1 MASGSLTA
9 PNKTRDELDHTRFIN
24 STKALRGLPPSYVP
38 GSHLDPLADSQL
50 PNNGTLMWNKNV
62 EESNVS
68 QFTYNSVNTPNE
80 NGDGAEKPVSKAK
93 FRYIKFARF
102 VIASVFIAVTVVV
115 IAAVTIMYQKA
126 PGPDPKAEDY
136 SKEFQCFLSSD
147 NTTTTHWKLRF
158 NTAIVILCN
167 YSENIE
173 QIISNSSL
181 LLEFNPNI
189 YRLQAQHFP
198 EINQTLQSETISAG
212 RWIIRSSP
220 IIEIRGGPVNCGD
233 EGQLVI
239 TLQTPI
245 RSYKHQVDVQIES
258 ELSSVRMEV
267 GQSAVDK
274 QFEIRCSSTSGCT
287 PASINLIG
295 TLRNTTFPLYGMNFT
310 CITTYNGDDGWS
322 VGCTGSI
329 PESVVSSID
338 EITCRPVL
346 QNQTEAGEAEVK
358 ISKEVLVCNDSLNCS
373 FDCSGDNQDKYY
385 SNPKF
390 CNIFHRCVDKRLYTA
405 PCGKG
410 AYFST
415 QTCVCSNIDDVIKEI
430 GCDKDG
436 MRLNVENV
444 KTLCMYST
452 GS

>member
-1 MASGSLTA
+1 
-9 PNKTRDELDHTRFIN
+9 
-24 STKALRGLPPSYVP
+24 
-38 GSHLDPLADSQL
+38 
-50 PNNGTLMWNKNV
+50 
-62 EESNVS
+62 
-68 QFTYNSVNTPNE
+68 
-80 NGDGAEKPVSKAK
+80 
-93 FRYIKFARF
+93 
-102 VIASVFIAVTVVV
+102 
-115 IAAVTIMYQKA
+115 
-126 PGPDPKAEDY
+126 
-136 SKEFQCFLSSD
+136 
-147 NTTTTHWKLRF
+147 
-158 NTAIVILCN
+158 
-167 YSENIE
+167 
-173 QIISNSSL
+173 
-181 LLEFNPNI
+181 
-189 YRLQAQHFP
+189 
-198 EINQTLQSETISAG
+198 
-212 RWIIRSSP
+212 
-220 IIEIRGGPVNCGD
+220 
-233 EGQLVI
+233 
-239 TLQTPI
+239 
-245 RSYKHQVDVQIES
+245 
-258 ELSSVRMEV
+258 MEV
-267 GQSAVDK
+267 GQLAVDE

-295 TLRNTTFPLYGMNFT
+295 TLGNTTFPLYGMNFT

-346 QNQTEAGEAEVK
+346 RNQTEADEAEAK

-390 CNIFHRCVDKRLYTA
+390 CNIFHRCVDKRLFTA

>member
-1 MASGSLTA
+1 M
-9 PNKTRDELDHTRFIN
+9 K
-24 STKALRGLPPSYVP
+24 
-38 GSHLDPLADSQL
+38 
-50 PNNGTLMWNKNV
+50 
-62 EESNVS
+62 
-68 QFTYNSVNTPNE
+68 NTPNE
-80 NGDGAEKPVSKAK
+80 NGDGAEKPASSAK
-93 FRYIKFARF
+93 FRYMKFARF

-115 IAAVTIMYQKA
+115 IAAVTTMYQKA
-126 PGPDPKAEDY
+126 PGPKA
-136 SKEFQCFLSSD
+136 
-147 NTTTTHWKLRF
+147 
-158 NTAIVILCN
+158 
-167 YSENIE
+167 
-173 QIISNSSL
+173 
-181 LLEFNPNI
+181 
-189 YRLQAQHFP
+189 
-198 EINQTLQSETISAG
+198 G
-212 RWIIRSSP
+212 
-220 IIEIRGGPVNCGD
+220 
-233 EGQLVI
+233 
-239 TLQTPI
+239 
-245 RSYKHQVDVQIES
+245 
-258 ELSSVRMEV
+258 ELSPVRMEV
-267 GQSAVDK
+267 DQSAVDE

-295 TLRNTTFPLYGMNFT
+295 TLGNTTFPLYGMNFT

-338 EITCRPVL
+338 DITCRPVL
-346 QNQTEAGEAEVK
+346 QNQTEADEAEVK

-444 KTLCMYST
+444 KTLCTYST
-452 GS
+452 GSYAGVFARCTFCNYKLR

>member
-9 PNKTRDELDHTRFIN
+9 PNKTRDELDHTRFID
-24 STKALRGLPPSYVP
+24 STKALRGLPPSYVRIP

-126 PGPDPKAEDY
+126 PGPGPKAEDY
-136 SKEFQCFLSSD
+136 SKEFQ
-147 NTTTTHWKLRF
+147 
-158 NTAIVILCN
+158 
-167 YSENIE
+167 NIE

-258 ELSSVRMEV
+258 ELSPVRMEV

-287 PASINLIG
+287 PASITLIG
-295 TLRNTTFPLYGMNFT
+295 TLGNTTFPLYGMNFT
-310 CITTYNGDDGWS
+310 CITTYNGGDGWS

-346 QNQTEAGEAEVK
+346 QNQTEADEAEAK

-373 FDCSGDNQDKYY
+373 FDCSGDNQDRYY
-385 SNPKF
+385 SDPKF
-390 CNIFHRCVDKRLYTA
+390 CNIFHRCEDDRLYTA
-405 PCGKG
+405 PFGKG
-410 AYFST
+410 EYFST
-415 QTCVCSNIDDVIKEI
+415 QACDCSHIDDVIKEM
-430 GCDKDG
+430 GCDRDG

-444 KTLCMYST
+444 KTICTDST